1 LDESLPQAFE
11 ALFAQLPEKWIAMRP
26 AHVKTVK
33 EALAF
38 HSGIRAIRVPLEKEN
53 TMTNE
58 YKTELIEKL
67 QEELERLK
75 SAPKFC
81 GEWTRTK
88 QGESVEYEVEYFSDG
103 KGYNWKFQYF
113 PKPPTPVVEKKDE
126 FEEFRKDFIKRH
138 GDREMSVLELNR
150 LEVYLREAWHA
161 ALQSKER

>member
-1 LDESLPQAFE
+1 
-11 ALFAQLPEKWIAMRP
+11 
-26 AHVKTVK
+26 
-33 EALAF
+33 
-38 HSGIRAIRVPLEKEN
+38 
-53 TMTNE
+53 
-58 YKTELIEKL
+58 
-67 QEELERLK
+67 
-75 SAPKFC
+75 
-81 GEWTRTK
+81 
-88 QGESVEYEVEYFSDG
+88 VEYEVEYFSDG